1 MGYVQE
7 IILEELKSDI
17 TITELIILKTI
28 LGYETQNIPVSNG
41 LIAFAL
47 KVTNPT
53 ISLNLKR
60 LEAKNYIRRSF
71 DKKDRRSIII
81 NITAKARKLIDNNL
95 TSNIEIFDPI
105 LNAMNDKEKALFYSL
120 FLNMR
125 DFFLTLKF

>member
-7 IILEELKSDI
+7 IILEELKSDV

-81 NITAKARKLIDNNL
+81 SITAKARKLIDNNL
-95 TSNIEIFDPI
+95 ASNIEIFDPI

>member
-105 LNAMNDKEKALFYSL
+105 LNVMNDKEKALFYSL

>member
-95 TSNIEIFDPI
+95 ASNIEIFDPI

>member
-7 IILEELKSDI
+7 IILEELKSGI